1 MGTVQ
6 YLSPE
11 QASGHSASPTTDIY
25 SLGIVAYEALAG
37 RRPFTG
43 ESQVAIAMAQIN
55 EAPPELPVTVSEPV
69 RNLVYSCIAKNPA
82 DRPASA
88 AHLARAAQA
97 LRRGDV
103 AAAAASVPAVVG
115 NSSIAALAGP
125 NYGRPTAAT
134 TVLSSTAVLP
144 TATRSTEP
152 PRRNKWTWPLI
163 AVISLLAVILIG
175 TIVAIL
181 ATPGTSP
188 AGPSPSNPSATSPTP
203 SATPS
208 TGLVQVTESD
218 FLGKTKAEV
227 STMLDGM
234 KLGFQPVDGDPVPA
248 DKTVGTAESVAPTG
262 NVTPGTVISVQFY
275 VAQPAPPAPAA
286 ATYPAGP
293 YLAGSTVTISWNQY
307 GQCPTGYDLTGY
319 DFTVSNG
326 TASDANPI
334 DKAQT
339 TLGVQLGAA
348 GQTTTITYVA
358 HCAGLDSDPSGQT
371 TILAN

>member
-188 AGPSPSNPSATSPTP
+188 A
-203 SATPS
+203 TPS

>member
-1 MGTVQ
+1 
-6 YLSPE
+6 
-11 QASGHSASPTTDIY
+11 
-25 SLGIVAYEALAG
+25 
-37 RRPFTG
+37 
-43 ESQVAIAMAQIN
+43 
-55 EAPPELPVTVSEPV
+55 
-69 RNLVYSCIAKNPA
+69 
-82 DRPASA
+82 
-88 AHLARAAQA
+88 
-97 LRRGDV
+97 
-103 AAAAASVPAVVG
+103 
-115 NSSIAALAGP
+115 
-125 NYGRPTAAT
+125 
-134 TVLSSTAVLP
+134 
-144 TATRSTEP
+144 
-152 PRRNKWTWPLI
+152 
-163 AVISLLAVILIG
+163 VILIG

-188 AGPSPSNPSATSPTP
+188 ASPSPSNPSATSPTP